1 MQVRAEPER
10 WDDMLL
16 LNWQNL
22 HFAEP
27 EKLQLLYV
35 AAALFFISLISWL
48 IKLFLRPKR
57 THGSRYPFLG
67 TMKFWFSLSVVL
79 PLCILAYARPFL
91 AEKRVVF
98 TRGNAE
104 IVFIVDYSASMFL
117 KDTGWARI
125 DIAAREIMKSLSGGV
140 IKEGDR
146 AAILIFGK
154 MVSPRLFLTK
164 DLSMLATEADK
175 IGRPTILSGNDLFW
189 GTAIATTFKR
199 VREIMDRQDMF
210 VELHK
215 ESKDWRPKPKHNRLV
230 IIFSDGDFFN
240 YGDEEG
246 GKERI

>member
-104 IVFIVDYSASMFL
+104 IVFIFDYSASIFL
-117 KDTGWARI
+117 KDTGWAWI
-125 DIAAREIMKSLSGGV
+125 YIAAR
-140 IKEGDR
+140 
-146 AAILIFGK
+146 
-154 MVSPRLFLTK
+154 
-164 DLSMLATEADK
+164 
-175 IGRPTILSGNDLFW
+175 
-189 GTAIATTFKR
+189 
-199 VREIMDRQDMF
+199 
-210 VELHK
+210 
-215 ESKDWRPKPKHNRLV
+215 
-230 IIFSDGDFFN
+230 
-240 YGDEEG
+240 
-246 GKERI
+246 